1 MNGGIRAAEV
11 RLIDE
16 EGEQRGVVSL
26 QEALVLAEEAGQDL
40 VEISPNADPPVCKIL
55 DYGKFLYE
63 QAKKEKVAKAK
74 QHTVTVKG
82 VRLSPK
88 IGPND
93 LKTKAARAQEFLEE
107 GNKVKVFV
115 IFRGRMITH
124 KELGS
129 GILEQFIELVK
140 DVANVE
146 QAPRMDGPR
155 NMTLLLAPKK
165 RK

>member
-1 MNGGIRAAEV
+1 MR
-11 RLIDE
+11 RSSSK
-16 EGEQRGVVSL
+16 R
-26 QEALVLAEEAGQDL
+26 
-40 VEISPNADPPVCKIL
+40 
-55 DYGKFLYE
+55 
-63 QAKKEKVAKAK
+63 
-74 QHTVTVKG
+74 
-82 VRLSPK
+82 
-88 IGPND
+88 
-93 LKTKAARAQEFLEE
+93 